1 MKDHASNKR
10 PVPTLNARAFNRIIT
25 VLALDVC
32 IYMYAYVQYFFSKT
46 VKHLRLNHKLHVKQI
61 WDYLCIACISCKMR
75 VNSPSLLM
83 YAAQIQTLSCD
94 KCYYKNVLFLQK
106 MQNIFFTKF
115 GISQYLQLLCALVFA
130 CISIRC
136 LTIIYTNMQWLIA
149 SVTEKMHHLFG
160 INYMHVL
167 RLAEP

>member
-1 MKDHASNKR
+1 
-10 PVPTLNARAFNRIIT
+10 
-25 VLALDVC
+25 
-32 IYMYAYVQYFFSKT
+32 MYAYVQYFFSKT

-75 VNSPSLLM
+75 VNSPSLLI

-106 MQNIFFTKF
+106 MQKFFFTKF

-149 SVTEKMHHLFG
+149 CVTEKNATFIWEWILCTCWGKLILKPADAIANFRQSV
-160 INYMHVL
+160 IS
-167 RLAEP
+167 